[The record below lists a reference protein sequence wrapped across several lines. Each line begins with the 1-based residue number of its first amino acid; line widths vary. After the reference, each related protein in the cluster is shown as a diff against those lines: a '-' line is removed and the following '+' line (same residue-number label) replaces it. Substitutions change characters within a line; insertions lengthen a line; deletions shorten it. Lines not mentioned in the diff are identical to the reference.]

1 MNIQLSN
8 QEKEKFFFDAMCNG
22 LSNTRYWEFEVDY
35 NEKHYN
41 SARKS
46 LEKKG
51 MSSICYEDVFMEML
65 RMGNTIEFIDIGCD
79 GEYTKSLT
87 LDMVYNNIE
96 KTPIHNMCNII
107 QENDDSCD
115 ADAILQSVL
124 FEDIIFG

>member
-1 MNIQLSN
+1 MKIVFENN
-8 QEKEKFFFDAMCNG
+8 QEKENVFFHAMCNG

-51 MSSICYEDVFMEML
+51 MSICYEDVFMQML
-65 RMGNTIEFIDIGCD
+65 RMGKTIEFIDIGCD
-79 GEYTKSLT
+79 GEYSKSLT
-87 LDMVYNNIE
+87 LEMVYNNID
-96 KTPIHNMCNII
+96 KTPNRNLVNII
-107 QENDDSCD
+107 NEHDDSID